1 MAREKAQQAK
11 EATDQAGLVTMQRVK
26 LSKLKDAPYNPRT
39 ITEEAMARLERS
51 VQEHG
56 MVVPIVWNK
65 RTGNVVGGHQRKLVL
80 ERRGAREADVVV
92 VDVPL
97 EREKAMNVA
106 LNNQFISGDWDLEK
120 LYDLGREIGGDFAG
134 LTQLPDFFMRD
145 MDKLFRGVE
154 AAGDPTVPA
163 EFKELGIDEEK
174 EREHAVTCPK
184 CGHVFAR

>member
-1 MAREKAQQAK
+1 
-11 EATDQAGLVTMQRVK
+11 MQRVK

-39 ITEEAMARLERS
+39 ISEEAMVRLERS
-51 VQEHG
+51 VEAHG
-56 MVVPIVWNK
+56 LVVPIVWNK

-80 ERRGAREADVVV
+80 ERRGAAEADVVV

-120 LYDLGREIGGDFAG
+120 LHSLMAEGGNGFEELA
-134 LTQLPDFFMRD
+134 QLPDFFVRD
-145 MDKLFRGVE
+145 MDKLFRAQEEVMSSDLSAPE
-154 AAGDPTVPA
+154 
-163 EFKELGIDEEK
+163 EFKVLGIDEDK
-174 EREHAVTCPK
+174 EREHAVICPK